1 MIRTIHDPAKLY
13 DMIVETARR
22 ITGMERAALILQ
34 ENGERPLRVLADRGP
49 GSLRTVV
56 SDKNVE
62 AILSITKRLGYPLDI
77 SRVNLPAGKI
87 SDSFLEKH
95 PGIVC
100 IPLIIEEEVAGYLYL
115 DSSKPGAVTSDED
128 HSFLV
133 AFSQQVA
140 LGLERIILAERLR
153 SIETPRPM
161 RPAPQPGR
169 DQIGYKDI
177 IGNSPSI
184 RHIFE
189 LIEDIKDMDM
199 TVLLIGENGTGKDM
213 FARAIHNN
221 SYRRKKPFVSLNCA
235 TIPRE
240 LIASELFGHEKGSFT
255 GAHKQRVGHFE
266 SANGGTI
273 FLNEI
278 RDLPLKLQPTLLRV
292 LEEQKFYRVG
302 GRKEISTDVRIIAA
316 TNVDLLDLVKENLFR
331 IDLYYRLN
339 IFPIRIPALRE
350 RKEDIEPLCNHF
362 LAVYSRM
369 YHIPAKKIT
378 PEAFSYIFEYN
389 WPGNVRE
396 LENLMHQLTIMTKKD
411 AIMVE
416 DLPEVIVQRPKSET
430 SPMHPSLDDVIETL
444 LDTVESP
451 ESEAVLSLLEL
462 EIIRHTMQ
470 RLGSVQ
476 EASKFLGL
484 SKPTIYNKLKK
495 LNENNT

>member
-1 MIRTIHDPAKLY
+1 
-13 DMIVETARR
+13 
-22 ITGMERAALILQ
+22 
-34 ENGERPLRVLADRGP
+34 
-49 GSLRTVV
+49 
-56 SDKNVE
+56 
-62 AILSITKRLGYPLDI
+62 
-77 SRVNLPAGKI
+77 
-87 SDSFLEKH
+87 
-95 PGIVC
+95 
-100 IPLIIEEEVAGYLYL
+100 
-115 DSSKPGAVTSDED
+115 
-128 HSFLV
+128 
-133 AFSQQVA
+133 
-140 LGLERIILAERLR
+140 
-153 SIETPRPM
+153 
-161 RPAPQPGR
+161 
-169 DQIGYKDI
+169 
-177 IGNSPSI
+177 
-184 RHIFE
+184 
-189 LIEDIKDMDM
+189 
-199 TVLLIGENGTGKDM
+199 
-213 FARAIHNN
+213 
-221 SYRRKKPFVSLNCA
+221 
-235 TIPRE
+235 
-240 LIASELFGHEKGSFT
+240 
-255 GAHKQRVGHFE
+255 
-266 SANGGTI
+266 
-273 FLNEI
+273 
-278 RDLPLKLQPTLLRV
+278 
-292 LEEQKFYRVG
+292 
-302 GRKEISTDVRIIAA
+302 EISTDVRIIAA